1 MEKLTGPQQE
11 LFDWLVEYIGEHQH
25 APSIRQMMRAMNLRS
40 PAPVQSRLKH
50 LQKKGYI
57 DWDEGQARTIRILTE
72 KGIPLQGAIAAG
84 SMVDSSTDQVERL
97 DLSDVFQDP
106 ECYALR
112 VTGDSMIEAHIDPGD
127 IVIMKQAKDPS
138 RVREGTIIAAQV
150 HGQTTLKYYHR
161 ENNNIVLK
169 PANSSLGP
177 IVVSNEGE
185 KEDFRIQ
192 GTLVGVWRGY
202 GTTYL

>member
-25 APSIRQMMRAMNLRS
+25 APSIRQMMRAMELRS

-84 SMVDSSTDQVERL
+84 SMVDVFTDSVERL

-112 VTGDSMIEAHIDPGD
+112 VRGDSMIDAHIDQGD
-127 IVIMKQAKDPS
+127 IVIMRKVKDPS
-138 RVREGTIIAAQV
+138 RLKAGTIVAARFE
-150 HGQTTLKYYHR
+150 GQTTLKYFHR
-161 ENNNIVLK
+161 DDENIVLK
-169 PANSSLGP
+169 PANENYEP
-177 IVVSNEGE
+177 IVVPGINLEVDGM
-185 KEDFRIQ
+185 
-192 GTLVGVWRGY
+192 LVGVWRGY
-202 GTTYL
+202 GTTYV